1 VRRSTQQTKSNRL
14 ARWLLFAIVV
24 IALVL
29 TFVPVSAFQGEGPL
43 RREVDLVFDQTYEVT
58 IGNAGIFIDNSQ
70 MRGTM
75 VLQAEESRGKFGL
88 TWQQFTQ
95 RIIDFKV
102 YDRNGDPF
110 QWVYGNVRVYFN
122 LDKFQYDKWAD
133 EDANMSIWYFAQ
145 PEGGWRKCPT
155 HWEPAPNLP
164 KGRLWCLV
172 RYYTRYGLAWT
183 QPTIIMKMIK
193 LGTITITPTPGP
205 TNTPSTTP
213 SPTPG

>member
-1 VRRSTQQTKSNRL
+1 MNKRKSLRKSQKAARALFFAL
-14 ARWLLFAIVV
+14 AAAILLFAV
-24 IALVL
+24 I
-29 TFVPVSAFQGEGPL
+29 PVSAFQGEGPL

-75 VLQAEESRGKFGL
+75 VLRAEESRGKFGL
-88 TWQQFTQ
+88 TWHQFTQ
-95 RIIDFKV
+95 RIIDFQV
-102 YDRNGDPF
+102 FDRNGDPF

-122 LDKFQYDKWAD
+122 LDKFQYDKWVD
-133 EDANMSIWYFAQ
+133 EDANMGIWYFAQ
-145 PEGGWRKCPT
+145 PEGGWRKCTT
-155 HWEPAPNLP
+155 HWEPAPNLA

-183 QPTIIMKMIK
+183 QPTIVMKMIK

-205 TNTPSTTP
+205 TNTPS
-213 SPTPG
+213 PTP